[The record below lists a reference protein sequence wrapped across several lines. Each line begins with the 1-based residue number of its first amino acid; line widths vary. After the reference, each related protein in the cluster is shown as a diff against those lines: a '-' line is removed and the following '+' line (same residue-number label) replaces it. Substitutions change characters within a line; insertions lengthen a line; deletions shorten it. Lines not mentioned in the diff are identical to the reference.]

1 MPVIESMRTAQKNV
15 FRRHGIS
22 NDDQLRRLI
31 PRKYKDYR
39 VPALLGKTYIPENGL
54 DLAVPGTIESV
65 QEREK
70 NGRTYVTLKA
80 KDREGTPF
88 SCVFIHDFNHLFSI
102 LQRPGTEVLFMGKF
116 NYGYFGYSVFE
127 PKCSV
132 YFDYYLKLLPVY
144 TKMGGVSEKS
154 MKKYLEEAL
163 GEKETDTIPGP
174 LRENFPEENAA
185 LSMVHHPAAPEDYL
199 AGKTRLILDDMVY
212 LKSALFENSA
222 MIPSNIRFTKRENT
236 DRILSGLPYELTG
249 DQKHAIEAFCD
260 AAESGR
266 KTEALVQGDVG
277 CGKTIIAF
285 ACMMRASEN
294 GYQSVLMAPTQI
306 LASQHYEAL
315 CGLTGKDKVACFI
328 GNTPK
333 ADRERYRKGI
343 ADGSIP
349 FVVGTSAI
357 LFADM
362 KFKGLGLAIV
372 DEEHRFG
379 VKQREGIMG
388 GPVHTMV
395 MSATPIPRSLARA
408 IYGES
413 MLVLPIREKPAGRK
427 DVKTYLDSGDKI
439 KPFLKKALDAGYQAY
454 VVCPLKTENED
465 EDSDL
470 VSAEETYEEYTR
482 EFAKYGYKAGLVT
495 GATKNTEKDRIIE
508 DFRTGRIHILIAT
521 TVIEVGVNVPNANAI
536 VIRNAERF
544 GLATLHQL
552 RGRVGRGT
560 KQAYCILET
569 KDYKNQRLGIMCRT
583 SDGFAIA
590 EEDLRERESGQLL
603 GTAQSGRNRIIDEI
617 IANPALSEI
626 ADSIVKKMSH
636 DERMAHICKFEKI
649 YPQAET

>member
-1 MPVIESMRTAQKNV
+1 MSVIESMRTAQRNIYQK
-15 FRRHGIS
+15 HGIT

-39 VPALLGKTYIPENGL
+39 VPALLKKTYIPEGGK
-54 DLAVPGTIESV
+54 DLAVPGIVESV

-80 KDREGTPF
+80 RDREGTPF
-88 SCVFIHDFNHLFSI
+88 SCVFIHDFNHLFGI

-116 NYGYFGYSVFE
+116 NYSYFGYSVFE

-132 YFDYYLKLLPVY
+132 YFDFYLKMLPVY

-154 MKKYLEEAL
+154 MQKYLEEAL
-163 GEKETDTIPGP
+163 HEKETDTIPAV
-174 LRENFPEENAA
+174 LRTNFPEENMA
-185 LSMVHHPAAPEDYL
+185 LSLVHHPSAPEDYL
-199 AGKTRLILDDMVY
+199 AGQTRLILDDMVY
-212 LKSALFENSA
+212 LKSALLENSA
-222 MIPSNIRFTKRENT
+222 MVPSEIRLTKRENT

-249 DQKHAIEAFCD
+249 DQKHAIDSFCN
-260 AAESGR
+260 ATESGH

-285 ACMMRASEN
+285 AIMMRAYEN

-315 CGLTGKDKVACFI
+315 CALVGREKTACFI
-328 GNTPK
+328 GTTSK
-333 ADRERYRKGI
+333 ADREKYCKGI
-343 ADGSIP
+343 ADGTIS

-362 KFKGLGLAIV
+362 KFPNLGIAIV

-379 VKQREGIMG
+379 VKQREGIMS

-395 MSATPIPRSLARA
+395 MSATPIPRSLAKA
-408 IYGES
+408 VYGES

-427 DVKTYLDSGDKI
+427 EVKTYLDSGEKI

-454 VVCPLKTENED
+454 VVCPLKTEND
-465 EDSDL
+465 DGSSDL
-470 VSAEETYEEYTR
+470 VSAEETYAEYSK
-482 EFAKYGYKAGLVT
+482 EFARYGYKAALVT
-495 GATKNTEKDRIIE
+495 GATKSTEKDSIIE
-508 DFRTGRIHILIAT
+508 DFRMGRIHILVAT
-521 TVIEVGVNVPNANAI
+521 TVIEVGVNVPNANVI
-536 VIRNAERF
+536 VIRNANQF

-552 RGRVGRGT
+552 RGRVGRGS

-569 KDYKNQRLGIMCRT
+569 KDDKNQRLGIMCRT
-583 SDGFAIA
+583 SDGFKIA
-590 EEDLRERESGQLL
+590 EEDLRERQSGQLL
-603 GTAQSGRNRIIDEI
+603 GTAQSGRNKIIDEI
-617 IANPALSEI
+617 IANPELSGI
-626 ADSIVKKMSH
+626 ADSIVKQMSH
-636 DERMAHICKFEKI
+636 DERMAHIRKFERI
-649 YPQAET
+649 YPSAED